1 MSTPNTD
8 DVKHLLGKEDIVAN
22 QLIPNKA
29 AMLRRDE
36 LGEERH
42 LMGSQQFRDNLISDI
57 S

>member
-29 AMLRRDE
+29 VMLRRDE
-36 LGEERH
+36 LGEKRH

>member
-8 DVKHLLGKEDIVAN
+8 DVKHLLGKQDIVAN

-42 LMGSQQFRDNLISDI
+42 LMGNQQFRDHLISDI

>member
-8 DVKHLLGKEDIVAN
+8 DVKHLLGKQDIVAN

-42 LMGSQQFRDNLISDI
+42 LMGSQQFRDHLISDI